1 MAGNTILMSAGFD
14 LEDDLDVFRC
24 QELAAVPSINKTLVL
39 EGAPGGAIRAEKS
52 CFVRW
57 SMTHMTH

>member
-24 QELAAVPSINKTLVL
+24 QELAAVPSIDKTLVSK
-39 EGAPGGAIRAEKS
+39 GAPGGAIPAEK
-52 CFVRW
+52 
-57 SMTHMTH
+57 